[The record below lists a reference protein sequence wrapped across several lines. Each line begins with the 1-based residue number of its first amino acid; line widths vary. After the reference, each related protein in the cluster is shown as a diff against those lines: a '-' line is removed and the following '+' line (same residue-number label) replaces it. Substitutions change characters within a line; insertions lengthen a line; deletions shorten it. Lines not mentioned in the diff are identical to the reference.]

1 MSPKESAPEEE
12 VLVSGGIDDI
22 VRVWTYRQGELS
34 LKHQLTDH
42 SLGVSN
48 EQHTFLSHIFWHIF
62 LVWL

>member
-42 SLGVSN
+42 SLGVSTQ
-48 EQHTFLSHIFWHIF
+48 QHTFLSDIFWHIF
-62 LVWL
+62 LA